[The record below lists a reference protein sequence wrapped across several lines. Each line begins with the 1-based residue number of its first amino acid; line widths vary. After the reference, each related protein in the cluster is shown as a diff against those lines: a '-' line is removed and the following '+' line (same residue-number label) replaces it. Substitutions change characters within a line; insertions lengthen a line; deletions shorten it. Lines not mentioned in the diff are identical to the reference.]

1 MAAAM
6 AVMRLG
12 LHRARR
18 KMRQD
23 FSLAM
28 LRSTGA
34 RAADSA
40 RLIVCW
46 VVVRS
51 RFGSRLIGVVTQG
64 PAPM

>member
-1 MAAAM
+1 M

-12 LHRARR
+12 LQRARR
-18 KMRQD
+18 KIRQD

-40 RLIVCW
+40 RLIVC
-46 VVVRS
+46 
-51 RFGSRLIGVVTQG
+51 
-64 PAPM
+64 